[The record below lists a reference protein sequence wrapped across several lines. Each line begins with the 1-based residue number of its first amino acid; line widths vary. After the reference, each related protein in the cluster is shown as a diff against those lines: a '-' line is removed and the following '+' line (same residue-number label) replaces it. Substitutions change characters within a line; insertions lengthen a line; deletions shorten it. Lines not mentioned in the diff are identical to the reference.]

1 MIKDFIDSLIDSLS
15 FVKILHLIITYLGVD
30 IKYINT
36 KYCNNLQT
44 EDELSNYKSKIICYL
59 QTFLNFQLRDH

>member
-15 FVKILHLIITYLGVD
+15 FVKILHLIITYLRVD